1 MSDFNLLQSQLGI
14 TFNDISLLQQAFV
27 HRSYLNEIHELPMES
42 NERLEFLGDA
52 FLGFVIAEELY
63 NRYPD
68 LDEGEMTK
76 LRSALVCQDNLARLA
91 ISLEIGS
98 YLYLGQG
105 EEKSGGRKRLKNI
118 ACAMEA
124 LICAVLIDQGFVTA
138 KEFVLRI
145 FSPIYSQVIGEGLI
159 DYKSKLQELTQAER
173 QERPS
178 YRIVE
183 MVGPEHDRHFTVEVV
198 MGEEILGSGSG
209 KSKRL
214 AEKEAAKQALE
225 IWGNLK
231 VSG

>member
-1 MSDFNLLQSQLGI
+1 MIDLNLLQNQLGI
-14 TFNDISLLQQAFV
+14 TFNDISLLRQSLI
-27 HRSYLNEIHELPMES
+27 HRSYLNESHEPPVES

-63 NRYPD
+63 NQFPD

-91 ISLEIGS
+91 LSLEIGS

-105 EEKSGGRKRLKNI
+105 EEKSGGRRRLKNI

-124 LICAVLIDQGFVTA
+124 IICAVLIDQGFVTA
-138 KEFVLRI
+138 REFVLRM
-145 FSPIYSQVIGEGLI
+145 FSPIYSQVIGEGLL

-183 MVGPEHDRHFTVEVV
+183 TVGPEHDRQFTVEVIL
-198 MGEEILGSGSG
+198 GEEILGSGSG

-214 AEKEAAKQALE
+214 AEKEAARRALE
-225 IWGNLK
+225 SWSSL
-231 VSG
+231 